1 MNIYMDSQTNRQIE
15 NLGSVK
21 HITIRKDIDLGIGAV
36 LGASIQKLVNTPFF
50 EEKIVLNVDF
60 RPWGCFCSPYAV
72 SAAPRPF

>member
-1 MNIYMDSQTNRQIE
+1 MVGPLISAKSM
-15 NLGSVK
+15 V
-21 HITIRKDIDLGIGAV
+21 HCIRKDIDFGIRAV